1 VATAVTTASTSPPAR
16 SIARAG
22 LFTVAVTAS
31 TLLVNLATG
40 ILIARVLGP
49 SGRGALTAALAV
61 PPIVAWVFEMGC
73 AAAVTYHQAR
83 RPADAPRLAGTWLVI
98 CLPLAIAGT
107 AAGWLLLPHLLAAQ
121 SEHTLTVARLLM
133 LTLGIMFVADLMN
146 AVVLGDQ
153 DFGFYNGLRV
163 LQPLGLAIAYGTLWV
178 VGALTVSTAV
188 ASTVV
193 VTAAA
198 TVALCL
204 RVLRRHGFGRPSRAI
219 ARTTLWYGVRA
230 HSTSTAGIVN
240 ARLDLMIIPAFLGAA
255 SVGLYSVATNV
266 SLMVATVSGSLGA
279 IVFPAAAARG
289 IAGRYTVVK
298 SLYAT
303 LAIAIVLAVTIGA
316 LAGVAV
322 RLVYGADF
330 AGSVTPLRILL
341 VGTVLYAAAG
351 VACSGLYAV
360 NRPFTAAL
368 AQFTAAAV
376 TVAGLL
382 LFLRRGGIEAAAIVS
397 TVAYGLVFV
406 IALAL
411 YRRTAGLTWRE
422 LVPAPSVMASWFRQA
437 TRGALGR
444 A

>member
-1 VATAVTTASTSPPAR
+1 MATAVTTARTSPPAR

-22 LFTVAVTAS
+22 LFTVAATAS
-31 TLLVNLATG
+31 MLLVNLATG
-40 ILIARVLGP
+40 VLIARVLGP
-49 SGRGALTAALAV
+49 SGRGALTAVLAV

-83 RPADAPRLAGTWLVI
+83 RPADAPRLVGTWLVI
-98 CLPLAIAGT
+98 LLPLALAGT
-107 AAGWLLLPHLLAAQ
+107 AVGWLALPHLLAAQ
-121 SEHTLTVARLLM
+121 SDHTLTLARLLM
-133 LTLGIMFVADLMN
+133 LTLTIMFVADLMN
-146 AVVLGDQ
+146 GVVLGDQ
-153 DFGFYNGLRV
+153 DFGFYNGIRV
-163 LQPLGLAIAYGTLWV
+163 LQPLAVALAYGGLWV
-178 VGALTVSTAV
+178 TGALTVSTAV
-188 ASTVV
+188 AVTAA

-198 TVALCL
+198 AVALGL
-204 RVLRRHGFGRPSRAI
+204 RVLHRHGFGRPSRAI

-240 ARLDLMIIPAFLGAA
+240 SRLDVMIIPAFLGAA

-266 SLMVATVSGSLGA
+266 SWMVITVSGSLA
-279 IVFPAAAARG
+279 SIVFPAAAARG
-289 IAGRYTVVK
+289 LEGRYTVVK

-303 LAIAIVLAVTIGA
+303 LAIAIVLAGTIA
-316 LAGVAV
+316 AVAGVAV
-322 RLVYGADF
+322 RIVYGSDF

-382 LFLRRGGIEAAAIVS
+382 LFLRSGGIEAAAIVS

>member
-1 VATAVTTASTSPPAR
+1 MATALTTAQTPPPAR
-16 SIARAG
+16 SIARTG
-22 LFTVAVTAS
+22 LFTVAATAS

-49 SGRGALTAALAV
+49 SGRGALTAVLAV

-73 AAAVTYHQAR
+73 VAAVTYHQAR
-83 RPADAPRLAGTWLVI
+83 RPNDAPRLVGTWLVI
-98 CLPLAIAGT
+98 CLPLGIAGT
-107 AAGWLLLPHLLAAQ
+107 VAGWLLLPHLLAAQ
-121 SEHTLTVARLLM
+121 SEHTLTIARLLM
-133 LTLGIMFVADLMN
+133 LTLTIMFVADLMN
-146 AVVLGDQ
+146 GIVLGDQ
-153 DFGFYNGLRV
+153 DYGFYNWLRV
-163 LQPLGLAIAYGTLWV
+163 LQPLAVAVAYGTLWLA
-178 VGALTVSTAV
+178 GALTVAAAV
-188 ASTVV
+188 AATIA
-193 VTAAA
+193 VTAGA

-204 RVLRRHGFGRPSRAI
+204 RVLRRHGLGRPSRAL

-230 HSTSTAGIVN
+230 HSQSTAGIVN
-240 ARLDLMIIPAFLGAA
+240 TRLDVMIIPAFLGAA

-266 SLMVATVSGSLGA
+266 SWMVATVSASLSS

-289 IAGRYTVVK
+289 LAGRYTVVK

-303 LAIAIVLAVTIGA
+303 LALSIVLAATIA
-316 LAGVAV
+316 AFAGVGV

-330 AGSVTPLRILL
+330 SGSVTPLRILL

-376 TVAGLL
+376 TVVGLL

-406 IALAL
+406 MALVL

-422 LVPAPSVMASWFRQA
+422 LVPAPSVVAGWFRQA

>member
-1 VATAVTTASTSPPAR
+1 MATALTTTQTSPPAR
-16 SIARAG
+16 SIARTG
-22 LFTVAVTAS
+22 LFTVATTAS

-49 SGRGALTAALAV
+49 SGRGALTAVLAV

-73 AAAVTYHQAR
+73 VAAVTYHQAR
-83 RPADAPRLAGTWLVI
+83 RPADAPRLVGTWLVI

-107 AAGWLLLPHLLAAQ
+107 AAGWLLLPHVLAAQ
-121 SEHTLTVARLLM
+121 SDHTLMVARLLM
-133 LTLGIMFVADLMN
+133 LTLTIMFVADLMN
-146 AVVLGDQ
+146 GVVLGDQ
-153 DFGFYNGLRV
+153 DFAFYNGLRV
-163 LQPLGLAIAYGTLWV
+163 LQPVALALVYGTLWLA
-178 VGALTVSTAV
+178 GALTVSTAV
-188 ASTVV
+188 AATVA
-193 VTAAA
+193 VTAGAA
-198 TVALCL
+198 VALCL
-204 RVLRRHGFGRPSRAI
+204 RVLRRHGLGRPSRAI
-219 ARTTLWYGVRA
+219 ARTTLWYGIRA
-230 HSTSTAGIVN
+230 HSTSTAGLVN
-240 ARLDLMIIPAFLGAA
+240 TRLDVMIIPAFLGAA

-266 SLMVATVSGSLGA
+266 SWMVATVSASLGS
-279 IVFPAAAARG
+279 IVFPTAAARG
-289 IAGRYTVVK
+289 LAGRYTVVK

-303 LAIAIVLAVTIGA
+303 LAIAIA
-316 LAGVAV
+316 LAATIAVFAGVGV

-330 AGSVTPLRILL
+330 SGSVTPLRILL
-341 VGTVLYAAAG
+341 IGTVLYAAAS

-376 TVAGLL
+376 TVVGLL

-406 IALAL
+406 IALVL

-422 LVPAPSVMASWFRQA
+422 LVPAPSVMAAWFRQA

>member
-1 VATAVTTASTSPPAR
+1 
-16 SIARAG
+16 
-22 LFTVAVTAS
+22 
-31 TLLVNLATG
+31 
-40 ILIARVLGP
+40 
-49 SGRGALTAALAV
+49 
-61 PPIVAWVFEMGC
+61 MGC
-73 AAAVTYHQAR
+73 VAAVTYHQAR
-83 RPADAPRLAGTWLVI
+83 RPAEAPRLVGTWLVI

-204 RVLRRHGFGRPSRAI
+204 RVLRRHGLGRPSRAI

-266 SLMVATVSGSLGA
+266 SLMVATVSGSLGS

-289 IAGRYTVVK
+289 LAGRHTVVK

-303 LAIAIVLAVTIGA
+303 LALSIVLAATIA
-316 LAGVAV
+316 AFAGVGV

-330 AGSVTPLRILL
+330 SGSVTPLRILL

-376 TVAGLL
+376 TVVGLL
-382 LFLRRGGIEAAAIVS
+382 LFLRR
-397 TVAYGLVFV
+397 
-406 IALAL
+406 
-411 YRRTAGLTWRE
+411 
-422 LVPAPSVMASWFRQA
+422 
-437 TRGALGR
+437 
-444 A
+444 

>member
-1 VATAVTTASTSPPAR
+1 V
-16 SIARAG
+16 
-22 LFTVAVTAS
+22 FTVAATAS

-49 SGRGALTAALAV
+49 SGRGALTAVLAV
-61 PPIVAWVFEMGC
+61 PPVVAWVFEMGC
-73 AAAVTYHQAR
+73 VAAVTYHQAR
-83 RPADAPRLAGTWLVI
+83 RPADAPRLVGTWLVI

-107 AAGWLLLPHLLAAQ
+107 VAGWLLLPHLLAAQ
-121 SEHTLTVARLLM
+121 SEHTLTLARLVM
-133 LTLGIMFVADLMN
+133 LALTITFVADLMN
-146 AVVLGDQ
+146 GVVLGDQ

-163 LQPLGLAIAYGTLWV
+163 LQPLAVAVTFGTLWV
-178 VGALTVSTAV
+178 VGALTVSSAV
-188 ASTVV
+188 
-193 VTAAA
+193 AA
-198 TVALCL
+198 TVAVTAGATVALSF
-204 RVLRRHGFGRPSRAI
+204 RVLRRHGLGRPSRAI

-240 ARLDLMIIPAFLGAA
+240 TRLDVMIIPAFLGAA

-266 SLMVATVSGSLGA
+266 SWMVASVSASLGS

-289 IAGRYTVVK
+289 LEGRYTVVK

-303 LAIAIVLAVTIGA
+303 LALAIVLAAAIA
-316 LAGVAV
+316 AIAGVAV

-341 VGTVLYAAAG
+341 IGTVLYAAG
-351 VACSGLYAV
+351 SVACSGLYAV

-382 LFLRRGGIEAAAIVS
+382 LFLRSGGIEAAAIVS

-406 IALAL
+406 LAVVL

-422 LVPAPSVMASWFRQA
+422 LVPAPSVMATWFRQA